1 MVISYVCRLVY
12 PSVFHWIPK
21 SFTYQYVIYL
31 IPVIPSGDTHVAM
44 LKFSWRKSFSVIPS
58 SFISHS
64 SHNLSPLSFRCPS
77 PCSSLLYHN
86 PSFLLLLF
94 RSHLQWLSAHH
105 VVSCCLVHLA
115 IPRRIPLSLARPP
128 IRLVHRCA
136 QSLAW
141 CLNDSFNDW
150 SPLHQGSCC
159 TSLHQYNYSFSMI
172 FVIYSRVKDGF
183 SFCQLHFSLPCPV
196 CCANTHDVYVST
208 GDLFRYLR
216 NVTTFVQCTY
226 IAVSDLHDVFG
237 VYQWPTQLGG
247 LWLPCIIESL
257 LLWEPATVFSR

>member
-1 MVISYVCRLVY
+1 
-12 PSVFHWIPK
+12 
-21 SFTYQYVIYL
+21 
-31 IPVIPSGDTHVAM
+31 M

-58 SFISHS
+58 SFISHC

-86 PSFLLLLF
+86 PSFLLLLW

-105 VVSCCLVHLA
+105 VVSCCLLHLA
-115 IPRRIPLSLARPP
+115 ISRRIPLSLTRPP

-136 QSLAW
+136 QSLVW

>member
-1 MVISYVCRLVY
+1 
-12 PSVFHWIPK
+12 
-21 SFTYQYVIYL
+21 
-31 IPVIPSGDTHVAM
+31 M

-86 PSFLLLLF
+86 PSFLLLLW

-183 SFCQLHFSLPCPV
+183 SFCQLHPCHAQCVALIPMMSMFLPV
-196 CCANTHDVYVST
+196 IYFATCAMLPLLYSVRTLQFPISMMFL
-208 GDLFRYLR
+208 G
-216 NVTTFVQCTY
+216 CT
-226 IAVSDLHDVFG
+226 SGLHSSVGFG
-237 VYQWPTQLGG
+237 
-247 LWLPCIIESL
+247 
-257 LLWEPATVFSR
+257 SRAS